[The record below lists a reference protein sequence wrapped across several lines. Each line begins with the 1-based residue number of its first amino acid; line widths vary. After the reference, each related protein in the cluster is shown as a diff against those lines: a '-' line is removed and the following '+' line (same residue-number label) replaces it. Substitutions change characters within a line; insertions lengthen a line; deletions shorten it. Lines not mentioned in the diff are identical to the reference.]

1 VLASGSRIPCGRPAF
16 DQESTSGEMHHGKQW
31 AWVLIGLEVNRGAF
45 WPEERIEFWMPPDE
59 LEMHWQCR
67 LYAF

>member
-1 VLASGSRIPCGRPAF
+1 
-16 DQESTSGEMHHGKQW
+16 MYHGKQW

-45 WPEERIEFWMPPDE
+45 WPEELIGFWMPPDE